1 MPNWCQN
8 TLKITGDKK
17 ELIKFKK
24 KAKSYNTKLSLAKL
38 YPEPDYS
45 KVRVKPTFPSII
57 NDPSTHKKKYV
68 NKKQAWWDWRI
79 QNWGTKWD
87 IEAELTDNGTGLCYD
102 FDSAWSPPV
111 SWIKKV
117 SKDYPK
123 LQFRLKYRE
132 EGIGFKGVSKA
143 QNGKVSDKQTK
154 L

>member
-17 ELIKFKK
+17 ELIKFRQ
-24 KAKSYNTKLSLAKL
+24 KAKSKDTPLSLAKL

-45 KVRVKPTFPSII
+45 KVRVKPTFPFII

-68 NKKQAWWDWRI
+68 DKKRAWWDWRI
-79 QNWGTKWD
+79 QNWGTKWE
-87 IEAELTDNGTGLCYD
+87 IEAFLTDGGTELYYG

-111 SWIKKV
+111 AWLKKV

-123 LQFRLKYRE
+123 LQFRLNYRE
-132 EGIGFKGVSKA
+132 DGIGFKGKIEVT
-143 QNGKVSDKQTK
+143 NGKGDDKCHD

>member
-24 KAKSYNTKLSLAKL
+24 KAKSKNTKLSLANF

-45 KVRVKPTFPSII
+45 KVKVKPTFS
-57 NDPSTHKKKYV
+57 SFHKEKYV
-68 NKKQAWWDWRI
+68 EEKRAWWDWRI

-87 IEAELTDNGTGLCYD
+87 IEAELTDNGTELCYD

-123 LQFRLKYRE
+123 FKFRLKYRE
-132 EGIGFKGVSKA
+132 DGMGFKGVAKA
-143 QNGKVSDKQTK
+143 QNGKVDEKQVT